1 MLEAALATS
10 ADSAAEHAQPSSGY
24 APQYVEF
31 KEQIGG
37 EMAAIDR
44 KMTELRQLHGRA
56 ALTSFDDTNSNE
68 VEIEVITQEIT
79 RLFRKCE
86 VRLQKFGSGK
96 STSEADEKVKQNV
109 QRTLASDLQ
118 KLSVKFRKQQRTYL
132 NKLRQRDEPT
142 RSGGSLAVLDDAP
155 RQATEEEYDAGF
167 SETQVLRVD
176 GMEAF
181 ADERDREVRNILQ
194 SINDLGQIMKDLSVL
209 VIDQGTILDRIDYN
223 MDQVATKVD
232 EGVQQLARAEQKQ
245 KQSRTI
251 LCIMFLVCAVIV
263 MLIIVIVKSIVF

>member
-1 MLEAALATS
+1 MVEFCPYPQPFLKIAFLSRGTHRLLEAALATS
-10 ADSAAEHAQPSSGY
+10 ADSAAEHLQPSSGY

-96 STSEADEKVKQNV
+96 STSEADEKVC
-109 QRTLASDLQ
+109 LATHLSLMSQSDASPQLSTGRLT
-118 KLSVKFRKQQRTYL
+118 KLS
-132 NKLRQRDEPT
+132 
-142 RSGGSLAVLDDAP
+142 
-155 RQATEEEYDAGF
+155 
-167 SETQVLRVD
+167 
-176 GMEAF
+176 
-181 ADERDREVRNILQ
+181 
-194 SINDLGQIMKDLSVL
+194 
-209 VIDQGTILDRIDYN
+209 
-223 MDQVATKVD
+223 
-232 EGVQQLARAEQKQ
+232 
-245 KQSRTI
+245 
-251 LCIMFLVCAVIV
+251 
-263 MLIIVIVKSIVF
+263 